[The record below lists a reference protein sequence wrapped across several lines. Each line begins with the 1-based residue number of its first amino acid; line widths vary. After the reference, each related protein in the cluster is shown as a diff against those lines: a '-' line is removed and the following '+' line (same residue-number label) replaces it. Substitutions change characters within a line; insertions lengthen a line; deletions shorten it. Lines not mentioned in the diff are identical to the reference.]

1 MNCIQHDDQGTSQDQ
16 PTEFY
21 AQVILTVTDQAPLLG
36 APRLARQTMAVLA
49 SCGASAPGELW
60 AYVVLPDSVRLIV
73 GRANEESLETF
84 VALVKRRTH
93 TRLMELILRSED
105 NTVDAVLRYN
115 PMWGGVNYQ
124 VWQAGSHRA
133 IFWTEYKLSH
143 ALYELRQAPVAVGL
157 VTRAGEWPYSWV
169 AGNDE
174 DS

>member
-115 PMWGGVNYQ
+115 PMWGELSSMASRESSRYLLDRIQ
-124 VWQAGSHRA
+124 VEPRALRAPAGSRGRRV
-133 IFWTEYKLSH
+133 SNP
-143 ALYELRQAPVAVGL
+143 RRRVAVQLGC
-157 VTRAGEWPYSWV
+157 RQR
-169 AGNDE
+169 
-174 DS
+174 